1 MNRYNI
7 ATDSF
12 TRSFKKITKHTYL
25 SENYFIS
32 ALEGNKRFAS
42 PDTFISEDE
51 HFIYPLYIG
60 ANTLFN
66 TELPFPPSNVV
77 EFIKKGK
84 GIILFIYV
92 NEGNFYKLNHFT
104 FFSEWVSKLKFKK
117 GNVFLVS
124 SNLNINKP
132 FQKYLAEGKILDNI
146 TYRGINYF
154 ESVMWNLPNVERT
167 NETSVD
173 QARTRILKNID
184 YKNTGNKQY
193 YFNSLNRQPR
203 PERIFLVTLLKSFE
217 KISSLC
223 SLSLGPQHIRPD
235 SYKLEDLPIDSSI
248 INDEKDLNA
257 VQNFVSSNFNSI
269 KIKGY
274 TLDNK
279 DLSLAKSDSLNYS
292 FYNNSYIS
300 IVVETEIDDR
310 IMFLTEK
317 TFKPIM
323 CYHPFILLGNKHSL
337 KTLKKLGYK
346 TFSKWWDESYDNYDN
361 IYDRVYNA
369 FKEVKKI
376 CLLDRS
382 TLSDMIK
389 DMESTLEYNA
399 NHYLTNKHSLNNFSF
414 IDKAIEIK
422 KEIKTSI
429 Q

>member
-1 MNRYNI
+1 MNKYNI
-7 ATDSF
+7 AADNF
-12 TRSFKKITKHTYL
+12 TRSFKKITRHTYL
-25 SENYFIS
+25 SEHFFLRTLN
-32 ALEGNKRFAS
+32 GNKRFAS

-77 EFIKKGK
+77 EYIKKGK
-84 GIILFIYV
+84 GIILFIFV
-92 NEGNFYKLNHFT
+92 NEGNFYELNHFT
-104 FFSEWVSKLKFKK
+104 FFSEWSRRLKLKKSNIF
-117 GNVFLVS
+117 FVS
-124 SNLNINKP
+124 SNLNINIP
-132 FQKYLAEGKILDNI
+132 FEKYLAEGKILDNI

-154 ESVMWNLPNVERT
+154 ESVMWNLPNIDRT
-167 NETSVD
+167 HKPSIN
-173 QARTRILKNID
+173 QARTQILKNLD
-184 YKNTGNKQY
+184 YKNTVNKQY

-203 PERIFLVTLLKSFE
+203 IERVFLTTLLKSFE
-217 KISSLC
+217 NISSLC
-223 SLSLGPQHIRPD
+223 SVSLGPQSIRPD
-235 SYKLEDLPIDSSI
+235 SYKLEELPIDESVI
-248 INDEKDLNA
+248 TDKNDLKALKD
-257 VQNFVSSNFNSI
+257 FVSSSYNTL
-269 KIKGY
+269 KELGY

-279 DLSLAKSDSLNYS
+279 DLSLSNSDNLNYS
-292 FYNNSYIS
+292 FYNNSYVS

-310 IMFLTEK
+310 IMFFSEK

-323 CYHPFILLGNKHSL
+323 CYHPFILLGSKHSL

-346 TFSKWWDESYDNYDN
+346 SFSKWWDESYDNYDN
-361 IYDRVYNA
+361 IYDRIYNA

-382 TLSDMIK
+382 ILSDMMK

-414 IDKAIEIK
+414 IDKAIEIR

-429 Q
+429 